1 MLSIKD
7 DLYNSSI
14 VCHLWVAGIGSCLG
28 RDQVPGAERVGWRLP
43 PPTTGAHSWAPR
55 HFPCA
60 GCPGGSVSEVT
71 EQNGWDMTLG
81 ALLLLGALGA
91 PLVRGKSGRQT
102 DNYWA
107 RGCGRAPWLHL
118 VFPLAGVRGS
128 PAEGRLLEKLFSGY
142 DSSVR
147 PARDVGDRVWVS
159 IGLSLAQ
166 LISLVRVHKGLE
178 VRPIGGRGFRQGPRD
193 CRLGAGPGAGPGARP
208 GRAKDAVVSPDWVT
222 IKPMDT
228 LWARLL
234 DLKVVE
240 LSRLTNRP
248 LGGS

>member
-1 MLSIKD
+1 MA
-7 DLYNSSI
+7 
-14 VCHLWVAGIGSCLG
+14 VAWGGTKSQG
-28 RDQVPGAERVGWRLP
+28 RSGWAGGC

-91 PLVRGKSGRQT
+91 PLVRGKSGRQR
-102 DNYWA
+102 DSYWA
-107 RGCGRAPWLHL
+107 RGCGRAPRLHL
-118 VFPLAGVRGS
+118 VLPLAGVRGS

-147 PARDVGDRVWVS
+147 PARDVGDRVQVS

-178 VRPIGGRGFRQGPRD
+178 VRPTGGRGFRQGPRD
-193 CRLGAGPGAGPGARP
+193 CRLGAGPGARP
-208 GRAKDAVVSPDWVT
+208 GRAKDAVFSPDWVT

-240 LSRLTNRP
+240 LKRE
-248 LGGS
+248 G